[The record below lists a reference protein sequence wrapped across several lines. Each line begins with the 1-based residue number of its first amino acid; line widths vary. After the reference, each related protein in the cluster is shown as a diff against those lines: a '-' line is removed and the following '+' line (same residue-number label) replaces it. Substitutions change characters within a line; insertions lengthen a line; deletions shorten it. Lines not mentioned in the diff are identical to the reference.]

1 MDVRYPDDYYKTS
14 QVKKGFLEPA
24 TDAGYV
30 VEQMIDGEQYI
41 RLTEHYFNEFGELI
55 KESPKQYCLEYW
67 NRMIN
72 DTAGRDIMFF
82 VKRLCY
88 THSLIK
94 RITNGEVDFCE
105 QIGEELG

>member
-1 MDVRYPDDYYKTS
+1 VDVRYPDDYYKTS
-14 QVKKGFLEPA
+14 QVKEGFLEPA

-30 VEQMIDGEQYI
+30 VEQRIDGEQYI
-41 RLTEHYFNEFGELI
+41 RLTEHYFNEFGEVI
-55 KESPKQYCLEYW
+55 KESPKLYCLEYW
-67 NRMIN
+67 NRLVN

-82 VKRLCY
+82 LKRLCY